1 VKYTETAQYKSCS
14 LPLCLPSGTPS
25 TFYEHQQST
34 VRISVF
40 QILYFEF
47 QINFLEREKSF
58 SLCHN
63 AFHWVK
69 HRTGAQKMLV
79 MDTSL
84 CASLLS
90 GSKLESVV
98 VQALCRMLEI
108 ERWGTASTFSRGL
121 VCELLYCQFLRMSTV
136 QDNSQAKAVIWIKC
150 SPYIFIF
157 KQEEQEGTQRNIN
170 GMLLSQS

>member
-47 QINFLEREKSF
+47 QINFLDREKSF

-84 CASLLS
+84 CASTEWFKTGVCS
-90 GSKLESVV
+90 GPGS
-98 VQALCRMLEI
+98 
-108 ERWGTASTFSRGL
+108 
-121 VCELLYCQFLRMSTV
+121 V
-136 QDNSQAKAVIWIKC
+136 QDAGDRKMRHSQH
-150 SPYIFIF
+150 
-157 KQEEQEGTQRNIN
+157 
-170 GMLLSQS
+170 LLKGLGL